1 MTEIELVRQVQQKLK
16 EAMYEIPDIA
26 VVVTDSEADR
36 LAKVYVSMKQARG
49 LLTEL
54 EARYAD

>member
-36 LAKVYVSMKQARG
+36 LAKVYVSMKQARE